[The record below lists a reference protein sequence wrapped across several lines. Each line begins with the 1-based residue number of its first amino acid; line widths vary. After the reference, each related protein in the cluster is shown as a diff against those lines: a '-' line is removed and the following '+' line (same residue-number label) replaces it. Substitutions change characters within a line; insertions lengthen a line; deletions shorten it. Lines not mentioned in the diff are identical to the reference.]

1 MTRAEPLLSVHQVS
15 LSFGGLRALKAI
27 SLELRPREILGLI
40 GPNGAGKTTLFN
52 VITGY
57 LQPDSGSIYFDGA
70 EIGGR
75 APEKIARRGMVKTFQ
90 TSRLFGSMT
99 FLENVV
105 VAALS
110 KTRNMKSA
118 VKNAS
123 VCLAQVGLLDRAE
136 VSASGAST
144 GQRKRLEI
152 ARALATEPCVLLLDE
167 PFGGVDVGAIDSLVA
182 LLHELRD
189 KGLTLLVIEHN
200 IEAVHR
206 LVDRVVAMN
215 LAEVIAEGSAE
226 AVTSNEQVVRA
237 YLGSGDE

>member
-1 MTRAEPLLSVHQVS
+1 MPLLSVRQAS
-15 LSFGGLRALKAI
+15 LSFGGLRALNAV
-27 SLELRPREILGLI
+27 SLELRPHEILGLI
-40 GPNGAGKTTLFN
+40 GPNGAGKTTLFS
-52 VITGY
+52 VIAGY
-57 LQPDSGSIYFDGA
+57 LRPDSGSICFDGV

-75 APEKIARRGMVKTFQ
+75 APETIARRGMVKTFQ

-99 FLENVV
+99 FLQNVV

-110 KTRNMKSA
+110 KTHDMKAAAKSA
-118 VKNAS
+118 TA
-123 VCLAQVGLLDRAE
+123 CLAQVGLMDRAE
-136 VSASGAST
+136 IVASGAST

-152 ARALATEPCVLLLDE
+152 ARALATEPRVLLLDE

-206 LVDRVVAMN
+206 LVDRVVAMD
-215 LAEVIAEGSAE
+215 LGEVIAEGSAD
-226 AVTSNEQVVRA
+226 AVTRNEQVVRA
-237 YLGSGDE
+237 YMGSGDE